1 MTEPVGGQ
9 ERRSVSIRRKITR
22 IALAVWATT
31 AAVTCAGFVIFE
43 AAGARDSLHRTGNES
58 PTLLAVLIAM
68 VLAASLASVLL
79 LVSRL
84 HREVSEPARKLL
96 FATSKAC
103 RTKDYS
109 ARPAKSSND
118 EFGALCDVVNETLDR
133 IQSCEAALRWA
144 QQESEIRTNERTL
157 ALQKEVS
164 ERRLAERELGDRKR
178 FLDSLIESAPIAIVA
193 IDANDGVE
201 MCNTAFETLF
211 KYRQE
216 DILGRS
222 LSQLLA
228 SPDTQQEVE
237 LSKRNASRGGTTHL
251 TTQRNRSDGTA
262 VDVEGLCVPRIVDG
276 KVSGS
281 VILYQDITQRKQAER
296 ALADRTNLLNSLI
309 ENLPVGVILT
319 DRASA
324 VLMCNPAFEKL
335 FGYPQTEIVGRKVFH
350 LLGSGELRAQMED
363 SHKKVIEGQL
373 TRMSTRRQRCDGSL
387 VDVEVFG
394 VPVIRDG
401 KTSEVMVIYYDIT
414 ERKRA
419 EEALRRAKEA
429 AESANRAKSEF
440 LANMSHEIR
449 TPMNGIIGMT
459 ELVLD
464 TELDSE
470 QREQLNLAKA
480 SADSLLTLINDILDY
495 SKIEAGQMDIESI
508 DFSLGDCVGDTMKA
522 LSLRAHQKG
531 LELAFEFESDVPDA
545 MIGDPGRLRQII
557 NNLVGNAIKFTER
570 GEVVLRVKV
579 ESREP
584 DFVRLEFEVTDTGIG
599 ITPEQQR
606 AIFEPFKQAD
616 GSMTR
621 KYGGTGLGLTISS
634 RLVELMGGKI
644 WVESELGQGS
654 RFHFTVCFK
663 AQRSA
668 SKLAAQRDP
677 SSLLGMPVL
686 IVDDNA
692 TNRRILCKLLSNWGM
707 RPSEAES
714 GTKAMA
720 ALIQAKS
727 AGKHFPLILLDAQ
740 MPEMDGFTLAE
751 YIKRHPDFRAGTVM
765 MLSSAGQR
773 GDSVR
778 CRDLGIA
785 SYLTKPIRQGELLDA
800 ILIAVGTP
808 VTQET
813 RASLGTR
820 RTPRETPC
828 SLQIL
833 LAEDNAVNQLL
844 VVRLLEKWG
853 HKVAI
858 ASNGRKALDALNRES
873 YDLVLMDV
881 QMPEMNGWEATRAIR
896 EMERETGKHIPIIAM
911 TAHAM
916 KGDDEKCFASG
927 MDDYLA
933 KPIRTAELIAILD
946 QIANRKVALRAAESR
961 ALEASKSEVIN

>member
-1 MTEPVGGQ
+1 MHT
-9 ERRSVSIRRKITR
+9 SLRRKIIR
-22 IALAVWATT
+22 IALTIWATT
-31 AAVTCAGFVIFE
+31 AAIACGGIAIFE
-43 AAGARDSLHRTGNES
+43 AAIPGGPLHARGGVSAASLAALTF
-58 PTLLAVLIAM
+58 V
-68 VLAASLASVLL
+68 VLAASFAAAYLT
-79 LVSRL
+79 VSRV
-84 HREVSEPARKLL
+84 HRSISEPAKELL
-96 FATSKAC
+96 RLTSNLC
-103 RTKDYS
+103 HTKEYS
-109 ARPAKSSND
+109 ARPTKSSND
-118 EFGALCDVVNETLDR
+118 EIGALCDVTNATLDR

-144 QQESEIRTNERTL
+144 QQESEIRTNEKTL
-157 ALQKEVS
+157 ALQKEVA
-164 ERRLAERELGDRKR
+164 ERRQAERELADRKR
-178 FLDSLIESAPIAIVA
+178 FLDSLVESAPIAIVA

-201 MCNTAFETLF
+201 MCNTAFETMF

-216 DILGRS
+216 DILGHS
-222 LSQLLA
+222 LSQLLGT
-228 SPDTQQEVE
+228 PDMQEE
-237 LSKRNASRGGTTHL
+237 LESSKRSASQGGTRHVSTK
-251 TTQRNRSDGTA
+251 RSRSDGTL
-262 VDVEGLCVPRIVDG
+262 VDVEGFCVPRVVDG
-276 KVSGS
+276 HVSGS
-281 VILYQDITQRKQAER
+281 VILYQDITRRKDAER
-296 ALADRTNLLNSLI
+296 ALADRTKLLNSLVDS
-309 ENLPVGVILT
+309 LPVGVVLT
-319 DRASA
+319 DSGSN

-335 FGYPQTEIVGRKVFH
+335 FGYRQSNIAGHPVFH

-363 SHKKVIEGQL
+363 SHREVMGGKP
-373 TRMSTRRQRCDGSL
+373 TRKTTRRMRSDGSV

-394 VPVIRDG
+394 VPVMRDG
-401 KTSEVMVIYYDIT
+401 KTSEVMVIYYDLT

-419 EEALRRAKEA
+419 DEALLRAKEA
-429 AESANRAKSEF
+429 AEQANRAKSEF

-531 LELAFEFESDVPDA
+531 LELAYEIESDVPDGV
-545 MIGDPGRLRQII
+545 MGDPGRLRQVL

-570 GEVVLRVKV
+570 GEVVLRVKI

-584 DFVRLEFEVTDTGIG
+584 DFIRLRFEASDTGIG
-599 ITPEQQR
+599 IAPDKQR
-606 AIFEPFKQAD
+606 SIFEPFKQAD

-644 WVESELGQGS
+644 WVESELGKGS
-654 RFHFTVCFK
+654 RFHFSVCFK
-663 AQRSA
+663 PQHSA
-668 SKLAAQRDP
+668 AKLAAQRDP
-677 SSLLGMPVL
+677 TSLHGMPVL

-692 TNRRILCKLLSNWGM
+692 TNRRILFKLLSNWGM
-707 RPSEAES
+707 RPSEAEN
-714 GTKAMA
+714 GTTAMA
-720 ALIQAKS
+720 ALLQAKS
-727 AGKHFPLILLDAQ
+727 AGKSFPLILLDAQ
-740 MPEMDGFTLAE
+740 MPEMDGFALAE
-751 YIKRHPDFRAGTVM
+751 YIKRHPDFRTGTVM
-765 MLSSAGQR
+765 MVSSSGQR
-773 GDSVR
+773 GDSMR

-785 SYLTKPIRQGELLDA
+785 SYLTKPVRQGELLDA

-808 VTQET
+808 VKHATKT
-813 RASLGTR
+813 SPAARRA
-820 RTPRETPC
+820 PHDPAC

-853 HKVAI
+853 HKVTI
-858 ASNGRKALDALNRES
+858 ASNGRKALDALSKDS
-873 YDLVLMDV
+873 YDLILMDV

-896 EMERETGKHIPIIAM
+896 EMERETGRHIPIIAM

-946 QIANRKVALRAAESR
+946 QIANRKVALQAADSR

>member
-1 MTEPVGGQ
+1 MTNEASGQ
-9 ERRSVSIRRKITR
+9 ACRNVSIRREITR
-22 IALAVWATT
+22 IGLLVWATT
-31 AAVTCAGFVIFE
+31 AAIACAGLVIFQAGE
-43 AAGARDSLHRTGNES
+43 ARG
-58 PTLLAVLIAM
+58 LAFTRGHAYTIHFAALIALM
-68 VLAASLASVLL
+68 VTASFAAICLL
-79 LVSRL
+79 ISHLQR
-84 HREVSEPARKLL
+84 RVSEPAKALL
-96 FATSKAC
+96 RVTSSAC

-109 ARPAKSSND
+109 VRPAKSSDD
-118 EFGALCDVVNETLDR
+118 EIGALCDVFNETLNR
-133 IQSCEAALRWA
+133 IQSSEAAVRWA
-144 QQESEIRTNERTL
+144 QQETDIRTKDRTL
-157 ALQKEVS
+157 ALEKEIT
-164 ERRLAERELGDRKR
+164 ERRQAERELEDRQR
-178 FLDSLIESAPIAIVA
+178 FLDSLIESSPIAIVA

-201 MCNTAFETLF
+201 MCNTAFEALF
-211 KYRQE
+211 HYRQE
-216 DILGRS
+216 EILGHP
-222 LSQLLA
+222 LSRLLG
-228 SPDTQQEVE
+228 SDETRDEVE
-237 LSKRNASRGGTTHL
+237 SNRENASRGGTTHV
-251 TTQRNRSDGTA
+251 TTKRSRSDGTV
-262 VDVEGLCVPRIVDG
+262 VDVEGFCVPRVVDG
-276 KVSGS
+276 KASGS
-281 VILYQDITQRKQAER
+281 VILYQDITQRRQAER

-309 ENLPVGVILT
+309 ENLPVGIVLT
-319 DRASA
+319 DPESV

-335 FGYPQTEIVGRKVFH
+335 FGYRQDEMMGRKIMD
-350 LLGSGELRAQMED
+350 LLATGEIRHQMEATQRLVLAGNL
-363 SHKKVIEGQL
+363 S
-373 TRMSTRRQRCDGSL
+373 RMATRRRRADGTL
-387 VDVEVFG
+387 VEVEVTA

-401 KTSEVMVIYYDIT
+401 KISEVMVIYYDIT
-414 ERKRA
+414 ERKRV
-419 EEALRRAKEA
+419 EEALWRAKEA

-508 DFSLGDCVGDTMKA
+508 DFSLGDCVGETMKA

-531 LELAFEFESDVPDA
+531 LELAFEIEPNAPDGV
-545 MIGDPGRLRQII
+545 MGDPGRLRQIL
-557 NNLVGNAIKFTER
+557 NNLVGNAIKFTET
-570 GEVVLRVKV
+570 GEVVLRVKL

-584 DFVRLEFEVTDTGIG
+584 DFVRLQFEVTDTGIG
-599 ITPEQQR
+599 ISSEKQT

-644 WVESELGQGS
+644 WVESELGRGS
-654 RFHFTVCFK
+654 CFYFTVCFK
-663 AQRSA
+663 PQRSS

-686 IVDDNA
+686 IVDDNS

-707 RPSEAES
+707 RPSEAEN

-740 MPEMDGFTLAE
+740 MPEMDGFALAE

-778 CRDLGIA
+778 CRDMGIA

-800 ILIAVGTP
+800 ILIAVGSP
-808 VTQET
+808 VKPEMKAQ
-813 RASLGTR
+813 AVAR
-820 RTPRETPC
+820 RTPRETAC

-833 LAEDNAVNQLL
+833 LAEDNPVNQLL

-853 HKVAI
+853 HKVVI
-858 ASNGRKALDALNRES
+858 ASNGRKALEALTREP

-896 EMERETGKHIPIIAM
+896 EMERETGKHVPIIAM

-946 QIANRKVALRAAESR
+946 QIANRKVALQVAESR